1 MELNENKSRRQFM
14 EKSLEIGKEET
25 WYFVNAKISQKN
37 RKILAKMQN
46 EMKEKFG
53 DAIWCVPEEMLHVT
67 LMDWIA
73 PFGNYE
79 KDKNEIFAEIYASFD
94 SATKEVLAK
103 YDKINLGFR
112 EFQITSNAIVA
123 IFEDDGSFQKIR
135 EAIMSKVSWVKGSK
149 NPPNIIHS
157 TLLRFVQEIPLEEV
171 KKNVARSEI
180 SFDEVISEFQLGK
193 GIKTGIMKC
202 EIIKKYPLGENNSPC

>member
-1 MELNENKSRRQFM
+1 MEFKKDKSQQQFT
-14 EKSLEIGKEET
+14 EKSLEIGKEKT

-37 RKILAKMQN
+37 RKILAKIQS
-46 EMKEKFG
+46 EMKAQFG
-53 DAIWCVPEEMLHVT
+53 DAVWCVPKDFLHVT

-73 PFGNYE
+73 PSGDYE
-79 KDKNEIFAEIYASFD
+79 KDREAIFAEIYDSFNK
-94 SATKEVLAK
+94 ATEEVLAR
-103 YDKINLGFR
+103 YAKIDLGFR
-112 EFQITSNAIVA
+112 ELQITSNAIVA

-135 EAIMSKVSWVKGSK
+135 EAIMSKVFWVKGSK

-171 KKNVARSEI
+171 EKIVARSEI

-193 GIKTGIMKC
+193 GIKTGIMEC
-202 EIIKKYPLGENNSPC
+202 EIIKKYPLGRK